1 MLVSLVGWSV
11 SLTLAVIAAF
21 HAYWAFGGLW
31 PARSEAELV
40 RTVIG
45 ITRAEVMPPTATTL
59 VVVAMI
65 LAAAGFVVAR
75 ITLDT
80 PSLVFIRIP
89 LGVIA
94 LVFLA
99 RGIAAYLPGPFA
111 HASEPF
117 ATLNAL
123 YFSPLVLLLG
133 AAFAFL
139 ALAPSR

>member
-1 MLVSLVGWSV
+1 MLVSLVGWSA
-11 SLTLAVIAAF
+11 SLTLGVIAAF

-45 ITRAEVMPPTATTL
+45 ITRAEVMPPAATTL
-59 VVVAMI
+59 IVVGLI
-65 LAAAGFVVAR
+65 LAAAGFAVAR
-75 ITLDT
+75 ITIDP
-80 PSLVFIRIP
+80 PSLVFVRIP
-89 LGVIA
+89 LGVIS

-111 HASEPF
+111 RASEPF

-123 YFSPLVLLLG
+123 YFSPLVLVLG
-133 AAFAFL
+133 MAFAFL
-139 ALAPSR
+139 ALSPSR